1 MTEPRATPQLH
12 RLQQII
18 TRLRAPD
25 GCPWDREQTEESM
38 APHLLEEAFE
48 AIDAIQS
55 GDAENSCEELGD
67 VLMNVLMVAEIAKE
81 AGRYDAE
88 DVACAI
94 SDKLVRRHPHVF
106 GDVKAEDAEEVL
118 VNWEQIKKEEKGEA
132 APRGA
137 LDGVPANLPAL
148 LQAFRIGEKASRVG
162 FDWPDR
168 SGPRA
173 KLDEELREFDE
184 AVASGDPEAIGHELG
199 DVLFSMVNLARHADV
214 NPEMALRATSQ
225 RFRAR
230 FRHVETELGDR
241 LKDAPLA
248 EKEAIWQAA
257 KGN

>member
-1 MTEPRATPQLH
+1 MTEPPATPQLH

-55 GDAENSCEELGD
+55 GDAINSCEELGD
-67 VLMNVLMVAEIAKE
+67 VLMNVLMIAEIAQE
-81 AGRYDAE
+81 SGRFDSE
-88 DVACAI
+88 DIARAI

-106 GDVKAEDAEEVL
+106 GDVKADNAEQVL
-118 VNWEQIKKEEKGEA
+118 ANWERIKREEKGDA
-132 APRGA
+132 GPRGA

-148 LQAFRIGEKASRVG
+148 LQAFRIGEKASQAG

-168 SGPRA
+168 AGPRA
-173 KLDEELREFDE
+173 KLDEELAEFDE
-184 AVASGDPEAIGHELG
+184 AIASGDGEAIGMELG
-199 DVLFSMVNLARHADV
+199 DVLFSMVNLARHAGV
-214 NPEMALRATSQ
+214 NPEMVLRATNH
-225 RFRAR
+225 RFRTRFAR
-230 FRHVETELGDR
+230 VEAELGDR
-241 LKDAPLA
+241 LRDAPLA

-257 KGN
+257 KQR